1 MKQADQHAGVGIVQ
15 QAFRVFSACL
25 FALVL
30 SSNSSMAAAPKKA
43 PPPMNIADTVVKLPL
58 AKGVSM
64 DDAVMSMKAR
74 ANELNMKLVAE
85 LPLSKQIVAMGETSR
100 RIEIF
105 QFCDPLTAKKM
116 VEYDLHF
123 AAYLPCR
130 ITLVEDAKGQAWL
143 VMMNLDL
150 FLGDPNLTSSLKTS
164 AIEVRDTLNAIIK
177 AGANGEI

>member
-1 MKQADQHAGVGIVQ
+1 MKQAASHKDAGIVQ
-15 QAFRVFSACL
+15 KLLTTCL

-30 SSNSSMAAAPKKA
+30 TGGNAIAAAPKQA
-43 PPPMNIADTVVKLPL
+43 PPPMKIADTVVKLPL

-143 VMMNLDL
+143 IMMNLDL
-150 FLGDPNLTSSLKTS
+150 FLGDPNLTPSLKTS
-164 AIEVRDTLNAIIK
+164 AIQVRDTLNAIIK
-177 AGANGEI
+177 AGANGDI

>member
-1 MKQADQHAGVGIVQ
+1 MKHAGLMQ
-15 QAFRVFSACL
+15 KALTACL
-25 FALVL
+25 FAVVL
-30 SSNSSMAAAPKKA
+30 AGGSAFAAAPKA
-43 PPPMNIADTVVKLPL
+43 PPPMKIADTVVKLPL

-64 DDAVMSMKAR
+64 DDAVQSMKAR

-143 VMMNLDL
+143 IMMNLDL
-150 FLGDPNLTSSLKTS
+150 FLGDPNLTPSLKAS
-164 AIEVRDTLNAIIK
+164 AIQVRDTLNAIIK
-177 AGANGEI
+177 AGANGDI

>member
-1 MKQADQHAGVGIVQ
+1 MKQAALHPNAGIVQ
-15 QAFRVFSACL
+15 KLFTACL
-25 FALVL
+25 CALVL
-30 SSNSSMAAAPKKA
+30 IGGNAIAAAPKHA
-43 PPPMNIADTVVKLPL
+43 QPPMKIADTVVKLPL

-64 DDAVMSMKAR
+64 DDAVQSMKAR

-130 ITLVEDAKGQAWL
+130 ITLVEDAQGQAWL
-143 VMMNLDL
+143 IMMNLDL
-150 FLGDPNLTSSLKTS
+150 FLGDPNLTPSLKSS
-164 AIEVRDTLNAIIK
+164 AIQVRDTLNAIIK